1 MGKQT
6 DAAPRPRRK
15 RTARSCPCYLGD
27 DVPVLSVDLSKGPQ
41 LSQAGED
48 LVELKQK

>member
-1 MGKQT
+1 MQPRGPGESALPG
-6 DAAPRPRRK
+6 AAR
-15 RTARSCPCYLGD
+15 YLGD